1 LATKSENESSSEIE
15 PEFKIKLKRRTL
27 AGRKKF
33 CPKCLSE
40 LKLASA
46 ISGWLVPEYYG
57 CSKCGYVGYVALE
70 AMPKEK

>member
-1 LATKSENESSSEIE
+1 MSELG
-15 PEFKIKLKRRTL
+15 PELKVRFRRRTL

-46 ISGWLVPEYYG
+46 LSGWLVPEYYA
-57 CSKCGYVGYVALE
+57 CSKCGYSGYVAFE
-70 AMPKEK
+70 EMPQEK